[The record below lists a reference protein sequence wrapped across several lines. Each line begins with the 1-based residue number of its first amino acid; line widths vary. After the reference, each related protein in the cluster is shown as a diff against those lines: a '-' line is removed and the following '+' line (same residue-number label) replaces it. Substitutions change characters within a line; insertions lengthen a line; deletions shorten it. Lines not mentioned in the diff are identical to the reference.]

1 MQSNDELRG
10 LAIVQ
15 TTNETA
21 LEDLVYGQVYVN
33 GILCITNQ
41 PFEDKLEQLKAVF
54 QRLSL
59 NANALH
65 HTRAA

>member
-21 LEDLVYGQVYVN
+21 LEDLDYVQVYVDD
-33 GILCITNQ
+33 ILYITNE
-41 PFEDKLEQLKAVF
+41 PFEE
-54 QRLSL
+54 
-59 NANALH
+59 
-65 HTRAA
+65 